1 MPDLD
6 TPPDDFEPDEPP
18 SKTQRK
24 KASHALQDLGEEL
37 VRLPDDRLGRIDMPE
52 RLRDAIL
59 DYKRTRSHEGK
70 RRQMQFIG
78 KLMRGTDEEPLR
90 EAVAAYQLGAARDS
104 LDLHRAEAWRTRL
117 IADDTAL
124 TAWMEEHPGTEL
136 QPLRAMIRQ
145 ARKDA
150 TAQPEQR
157 SGRAFRELFQ
167 FIKQAM
173 LEAPAAAAATGTGT
187 ESDHE

>member
-1 MPDLD
+1 
-6 TPPDDFEPDEPP
+6 
-18 SKTQRK
+18 
-24 KASHALQDLGEEL
+24 
-37 VRLPDDRLGRIDMPE
+37 MPE
-52 RLRDAIL
+52 RLRDAVL

-124 TAWMEEHPGTEL
+124 TAWMEEHPDTDL
-136 QPLRAMIRQ
+136 QPLRA
-145 ARKDA
+145 
-150 TAQPEQR
+150 
-157 SGRAFRELFQ
+157 
-167 FIKQAM
+167 
-173 LEAPAAAAATGTGT
+173 
-187 ESDHE
+187 